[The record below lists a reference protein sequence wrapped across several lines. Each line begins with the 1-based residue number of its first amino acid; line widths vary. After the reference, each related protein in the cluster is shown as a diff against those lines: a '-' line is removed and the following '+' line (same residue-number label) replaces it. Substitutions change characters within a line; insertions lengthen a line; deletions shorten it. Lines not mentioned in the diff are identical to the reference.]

1 MGRIEYEY
9 PLFKVYYSNNS
20 NNSNIRGNP
29 VSTIYSH
36 GWALYWWAASEQP
49 HHPQTLSPACGRN
62 LPPTGPHRSAEERP
76 HACLQNCHGPELR
89 VWNVLM
95 DYHGSFITSRPG
107 CCRCRGW
114 GFLYCGCSDDA
125 CNTSYATDWLTYF
138 TFIPALQKRGI
149 WHHWLQRL
157 RAVEEWSWD
166 SGDI

>member
-1 MGRIEYEY
+1 MYI
-9 PLFKVYYSNNS
+9 YYLLTCVGGHY
-20 NNSNIRGNP
+20 I
-29 VSTIYSH
+29 STIYSH
-36 GWALYWWAASEQP
+36 DWALYWWAASEQP

-76 HACLQNCHGPELR
+76 HVCLQKLSWTR
-89 VWNVLM
+89 VCDALM
-95 DYHGSFITSRPG
+95 DYHDSFITSRPG

-149 WHHWLQRL
+149 WHQWFPRL
-157 RAVEEWSWD
+157 WAVEEWSWD
-166 SGDI
+166 WGDI